1 MFRKLLVLL
10 GLGLIIWAVIR
21 TLEERYR
28 PLELEEDEE
37 SFNGRKP

>member
-10 GLGLIIWAVIR
+10 GLGMIIWAVIR

-28 PLELEEDEE
+28 HLDLEEDVE